1 MNSLLKCH
9 ASVIQ
14 SNQLQQSLTIM
25 LLVMLWKNIL
35 YSNIFRKPQL
45 LAFSC
50 NRMIQCLHF
59 SEILTSE
66 NLLLPTFLQNVSCVE
81 KQVNRQTTRK
91 MTPASEQLKYLPRS
105 FLQANESTLCWD
117 LYLNIWGRLLRP
129 GHSRWLPTPRTPRWS
144 LGPFALLHLWSPQEL
159 PDHRC
164 CCWGPADPPP
174 PQKPLQRSCLHR
186 YRQGVV
192 EQAAG
197 TPVGQCTRK

>member
-50 NRMIQCLHF
+50 NQMIQCLHF

-66 NLLLPTFLQNVSCVE
+66 NLTLPTFLQHVSCVE
-81 KQVNRQTTRK
+81 KQVN
-91 MTPASEQLKYLPRS
+91 
-105 FLQANESTLCWD
+105 QAN
-117 LYLNIWGRLLRP
+117 
-129 GHSRWLPTPRTPRWS
+129 HSEDDTSFRTTKI
-144 LGPFALLHLWSPQEL
+144 LTKIFLT
-159 PDHRC
+159 
-164 CCWGPADPPP
+164 
-174 PQKPLQRSCLHR
+174 
-186 YRQGVV
+186 V
-192 EQAAG
+192 
-197 TPVGQCTRK
+197 